1 MSELP
6 SGCIYLDLEFY
17 LLIYAVSPLLLMMI
31 KTRKI
36 GSFMRFIIINQIF
49 ISCMNVNLITV
60 VCLEILYSWWRIQ
73 YSFLISESLFLLD
86 IYDQI

>member
-6 SGCIYLDLEFY
+6 SGCIYLDLEIY
-17 LLIYAVSPLLLMMI
+17 LLIYAMSPLLLMMI

-36 GSFMRFIIINQIF
+36 DSFMRFIIINQIF

-60 VCLEILYSWWRIQ
+60 VCLKILYSWWRIQ
-73 YSFLISESLFLLD
+73 YSFLINESLFLLD